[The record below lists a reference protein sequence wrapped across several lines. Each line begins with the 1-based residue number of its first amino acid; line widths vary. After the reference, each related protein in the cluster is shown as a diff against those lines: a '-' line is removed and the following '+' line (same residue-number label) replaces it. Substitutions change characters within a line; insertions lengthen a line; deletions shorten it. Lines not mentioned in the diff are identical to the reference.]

1 MFPLNPPVSC
11 SLSSLALQTRQLS
24 NYDIRIFK
32 HALGIKGSFP
42 LCKNCDG
49 HNSYISSLRK
59 GNTRASTFPNAGP
72 STQSQLSFLRQRH
85 NDFDGMFV
93 VPKLQD
99 SIDGVKFRHFHVI
112 PRAQYILFKNR
123 HKQGI
128 TTMNGIHN
136 HVAYVDSQVS
146 LYYLF
151 CHFTTTYQI
160 SLNRS
165 WFNISLKCCML
176 NRLIRSVLLHSSCYV

>member
-1 MFPLNPPVSC
+1 MLHAEQIDQISTSSFKLLCLNDLSCIDHQSTPNTFVYAGYAAPKLDECNLHWNSRSLKDGCKLRFAIANAGMFPLNPPVSC

-32 HALGIKGSFP
+32 RALGRKGSFP
-42 LCKNCDG
+42 LRKNCDG

-99 SIDGVKFRHFHVI
+99 S
-112 PRAQYILFKNR
+112 
-123 HKQGI
+123 
-128 TTMNGIHN
+128 ME
-136 HVAYVDSQVS
+136 
-146 LYYLF
+146 
-151 CHFTTTYQI
+151 
-160 SLNRS
+160 
-165 WFNISLKCCML
+165 
-176 NRLIRSVLLHSSCYV
+176 